1 MEIQSFDINKVYA
14 LIDSYK
20 QGKLFV
26 FYITYGSKLSEEFI
40 YTLGVCK

>member
-20 QGKLFV
+20 QGKL
-26 FYITYGSKLSEEFI
+26 GGEKMPEDENPA
-40 YTLGVCK
+40 LGKR